1 MDLRKLKTL
10 IDLVQASGI
19 AEIEINEEGDHVR
32 IVNRPAQAAQA
43 APAIIEIPQA
53 APAPAA
59 PAPSA
64 APAAPSAAPA
74 AQPPQERPKDPK
86 ALMASLSKDISE
98 LSAPLKKEETPKE
111 TKSETKPAPDPIEKF
126 GVKGSDGVILPP
138 EDDLGDPTDPSRTPG
153 IVRSIML
160 FICLC
165 FVILAAWQVTLFLQP
180 EILKKEP
187 LNTLSQQSCDY
198 LYCPPLRTPVVLS
211 NQVNAISPGQWE
223 LKLQIQNQ
231 DMRSQKLPV
240 IQLTL
245 EGAGNSRIQKIFEPA
260 EYKTDPKVDL
270 ITGGGTANITIPFS
284 FDDGRPTSY
293 KVKVLED

>member
-1 MDLRKLKTL
+1 MK
-10 IDLVQASGI
+10 
-19 AEIEINEEGDHVR
+19 
-32 IVNRPAQAAQA
+32 
-43 APAIIEIPQA
+43 
-53 APAPAA
+53 
-59 PAPSA
+59 
-64 APAAPSAAPA
+64 
-74 AQPPQERPKDPK
+74 
-86 ALMASLSKDISE
+86 
-98 LSAPLKKEETPKE
+98 ETPKE
-111 TKSETKPAPDPIEKF
+111 TKGLRRNLLLTLIEKF

-245 EGAGNSRIQKIFEPA
+245 EGAGNSRIQKSSNLPNTRQIRRLISLPA
-260 EYKTDPKVDL
+260 AVPPISLFRLVSMMADRLLTK
-270 ITGGGTANITIPFS
+270 
-284 FDDGRPTSY
+284 
-293 KVKVLED
+293 

>member
-1 MDLRKLKTL
+1 
-10 IDLVQASGI
+10 
-19 AEIEINEEGDHVR
+19 
-32 IVNRPAQAAQA
+32 
-43 APAIIEIPQA
+43 
-53 APAPAA
+53 
-59 PAPSA
+59 
-64 APAAPSAAPA
+64 
-74 AQPPQERPKDPK
+74 
-86 ALMASLSKDISE
+86 MAGN
-98 LSAPLKKEETPKE
+98 AVP
-111 TKSETKPAPDPIEKF
+111 
-126 GVKGSDGVILPP
+126 
-138 EDDLGDPTDPSRTPG
+138 
-153 IVRSIML
+153 
-160 FICLC
+160 
-165 FVILAAWQVTLFLQP
+165 P

>member
-1 MDLRKLKTL
+1 
-10 IDLVQASGI
+10 
-19 AEIEINEEGDHVR
+19 
-32 IVNRPAQAAQA
+32 
-43 APAIIEIPQA
+43 
-53 APAPAA
+53 
-59 PAPSA
+59 
-64 APAAPSAAPA
+64 
-74 AQPPQERPKDPK
+74 
-86 ALMASLSKDISE
+86 MASLSKDISE

-231 DMRSQKLPV
+231 DMRSQKLPG

>member
-1 MDLRKLKTL
+1 MFRKMRRSK
-10 IDLVQASGI
+10 
-19 AEIEINEEGDHVR
+19 
-32 IVNRPAQAAQA
+32 
-43 APAIIEIPQA
+43 
-53 APAPAA
+53 
-59 PAPSA
+59 
-64 APAAPSAAPA
+64 
-74 AQPPQERPKDPK
+74 QE
-86 ALMASLSKDISE
+86 LT
-98 LSAPLKKEETPKE
+98 KEEC
-111 TKSETKPAPDPIEKF
+111 I
-126 GVKGSDGVILPP
+126 
-138 EDDLGDPTDPSRTPG
+138 
-153 IVRSIML
+153 
-160 FICLC
+160 
-165 FVILAAWQVTLFLQP
+165 

-198 LYCPPLRTPVVLS
+198 LYCPPLKTPVVLS

-260 EYKTDPKVDL
+260 EYKTDPKVGL